1 MGIKFNFTSPAH
13 LALSGTAALGTWA
26 ATGYSTDPKHLAAV
40 VLAAGAANASENKPM
55 SSPNVPADS
64 HIITPYV
71 NNINPEV

>member
-1 MGIKFNFTSPAH
+1 MGIKLNFTSPAH
-13 LALSGTAALGTWA
+13 LAISGTAALTTWA
-26 ATGYSTDPKHLAAV
+26 ATGYSTDPKHLGAV
-40 VLAAGAANASENKPM
+40 VLAATAGAASESKNP